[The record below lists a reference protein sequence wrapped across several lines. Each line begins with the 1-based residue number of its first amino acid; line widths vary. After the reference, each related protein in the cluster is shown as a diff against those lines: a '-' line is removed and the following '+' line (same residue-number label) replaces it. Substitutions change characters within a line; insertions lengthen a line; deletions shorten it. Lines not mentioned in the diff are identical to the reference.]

1 MKVACFKYCGPISG
15 LPAAAL
21 AAAEAARKAASVRA
35 DQVFPIAAAALLLAA
50 AYTR

>member
-1 MKVACFKYCGPISG
+1 MKAPYFKYYGPLRD